1 MQITITVDE
10 NMLQKAAETAIRG
23 AYYQSESRWDDKGA
37 GARAIHAQVKAWAE
51 AQDYRPYIEKMAPA
65 IFNDVV
71 RDALS
76 AAIRKAALDEIK
88 RMKAAGEFGALFAE
102 DQS

>member
-23 AYYQSESRWDDKGA
+23 AYYQGESRWDDKGA
-37 GARAIHAQVKAWAE
+37 GARAIQAQAQTWAE

-76 AAIRKAALDEIK
+76 AAIRKAALAEIK
-88 RMKAAGEFGALFAE
+88 HMKEAGDFGALFAE
-102 DQS
+102 TQP